1 MSQTFED
8 YCRKLQREADALA
21 REAEVHSRFD
31 HLHAF
36 NFGRSLGRL
45 ENSRGAMGLRV
56 RWLLLGAAV
65 GVTLAAVYFQILL
78 SERVLQLV
86 K

>member
-1 MSQTFED
+1 MSQTFEN
-8 YCRKLQREADALA
+8 YCRKLRREADALA
-21 REAEVHSRFD
+21 LEAEARSRFE

-36 NFGRSLGRL
+36 NFGRSLERI
-45 ENSRGAMGLRV
+45 EHARDAFWLRV

-65 GVTLAAVYFQILL
+65 GVTLAAVYLQVFQSARIL
-78 SERVLQLV
+78 QIV

>member
-8 YCRKLQREADALA
+8 YCRKLQKEVDPTAQDADADA
-21 REAEVHSRFD
+21 RFD

-36 NFGRSLGRL
+36 NFGRSVGRI
-45 ENSRGAMGLRV
+45 ENACDHFWLRV
-56 RWLLLGAAV
+56 RWFLLGAAV
-65 GVTLAAVYFQILL
+65 GVTLGAAWIQIFLSPQIL
-78 SERVLQLV
+78 QFT